1 MKLFKKQGGKKLLKQ
16 YWKGG
21 AIFTA
26 VGEFLLLG
34 KSRTSLEL
42 LSLAASLKTKQ
53 KLERKY
59 KKHLTQFNEK
69 YIETEHK
76 GSKKIWITAKILL
89 SHSTVGDI
97 LMSKLPTYH
106 A

>member
-1 MKLFKKQGGKKLLKQ
+1 MSKLMKLFKKQGGKKLLKQ

-21 AIFTA
+21 ALFTA

-53 KLERKY
+53 K
-59 KKHLTQFNEK
+59 FF
-69 YIETEHK
+69 
-76 GSKKIWITAKILL
+76 L
-89 SHSTVGDI
+89 SLNHPKNFLVNQ
-97 LMSKLPTYH
+97 KR
-106 A
+106 